1 MGPELDGSYPMRI
14 HHVLRGG
21 LIFLGTGIG
30 AMSLIAS
37 AGGGTLST
45 VAAATDRSTVSP
57 VVEDVGVQAAP
68 IPVAPA
74 ASPAAAPPL
83 EAEVAP
89 VPPPEPD
96 RPVIQ
101 AGPGPATP
109 VEGATT
115 LIDPLVIE
123 RAAS

>member
-1 MGPELDGSYPMRI
+1 VGLELDGSYPTMRN

-30 AMSLIAS
+30 AMSLTAS
-37 AGGGTLST
+37 VGLGTPSALAADPAGRGGG
-45 VAAATDRSTVSP
+45 P
-57 VVEDVGVQAAP
+57 FVEGNAGVQAAP
-68 IPVAPA
+68 VPAAPA
-74 ASPAAAPPL
+74 ATPVVVASL
-83 EAEVAP
+83 GAEVAT
-89 VPPPEPD
+89 VSEPEPD
-96 RPVIQ
+96 RPVVQ

-123 RAAS
+123 R

>member
-1 MGPELDGSYPMRI
+1 MRI

-37 AGGGTLST
+37 AGIGITSAFAADAAGG
-45 VAAATDRSTVSP
+45 AGVSS
-57 VVEDVGVQAAP
+57 VDENAGVQAAP
-68 IPVAPA
+68 IPAATPAVPVVVA
-74 ASPAAAPPL
+74 SL
-83 EAEVAP
+83 DAEVAA
-89 VPPPEPD
+89 VSDPEPD

-109 VEGATT
+109 VEGAIT

-123 RAAS
+123 R

>member
-1 MGPELDGSYPMRI
+1 MRI

-37 AGGGTLST
+37 AGIGTPSVL
-45 VAAATDRSTVSP
+45 AATAADGVAVSS
-57 VVEDVGVQAAP
+57 VDENAGVQAAP
-68 IPVAPA
+68 IPA
-74 ASPAAAPPL
+74 ATAAAAGRRGL
-83 EAEVAP
+83 P
-89 VPPPEPD
+89 VRLRSQRCQTPRPD
-96 RPVIQ
+96 RPVVQ

-123 RAAS
+123 R

>member
-1 MGPELDGSYPMRI
+1 VGPELDGSYPTMRI

-30 AMSLIAS
+30 AMSLTTS
-37 AGGGTLST
+37 AGIGTPSALAADAAGRAGAPSAGE
-45 VAAATDRSTVSP
+45 VA
-57 VVEDVGVQAAP
+57 GVQAAP
-68 IPVAPA
+68 VPAAPA
-74 ASPAAAPPL
+74 ATPVVVASW
-83 EAEVAP
+83 EVEVAT
-89 VPPPEPD
+89 VSDTEPE
-96 RPVIQ
+96 RPVVQ

-123 RAAS
+123 R

>member
-1 MGPELDGSYPMRI
+1 MRI

-30 AMSLIAS
+30 AMSLTTS
-37 AGGGTLST
+37 AGIGTPSALAAGAAGRAGTPSAGE
-45 VAAATDRSTVSP
+45 VA
-57 VVEDVGVQAAP
+57 GVQAAP
-68 IPVAPA
+68 VPAVPVAPA
-74 ASPAAAPPL
+74 AVPVSW
-83 EAEVAP
+83 EAEVATM
-89 VPPPEPD
+89 PEPVTE
-96 RPVIQ
+96 RPVVH

-123 RAAS
+123 R

>member
-1 MGPELDGSYPMRI
+1 MRI

-30 AMSLIAS
+30 AMSLSAS
-37 AGGGTLST
+37 VGIGTPSALAAG
-45 VAAATDRSTVSP
+45 AAGHAGSP
-57 VVEDVGVQAAP
+57 SADEVVGVQAAP
-68 IPVAPA
+68 VPVAPA
-74 ASPAAAPPL
+74 AAAVVVASWDD
-83 EAEVAP
+83 EVAT
-89 VPPPEPD
+89 VSGNEPD
-96 RPVIQ
+96 RPVVQ

-123 RAAS
+123 R

>member
-1 MGPELDGSYPMRI
+1 VGLELDGSYPTMRI

-30 AMSLIAS
+30 AMSLTAS
-37 AGGGTLST
+37 VGLGIPSALAADPAGRAGAPSVDGN
-45 VAAATDRSTVSP
+45 A
-57 VVEDVGVQAAP
+57 GVQAAP
-68 IPVAPA
+68 VPAAPA
-74 ASPAAAPPL
+74 ATPVVVASL
-83 EAEVAP
+83 GAEVAT
-89 VPPPEPD
+89 VSDPEPD
-96 RPVIQ
+96 RPVVQ

-123 RAAS
+123 R

>member
-1 MGPELDGSYPMRI
+1 MRI

-30 AMSLIAS
+30 AMSLTAS
-37 AGGGTLST
+37 AGIGTPG
-45 VAAATDRSTVSP
+45 VPRSHSCRSRRGRP
-57 VVEDVGVQAAP
+57 PSRHAGAQAAP
-68 IPVAPA
+68 LPAAPA
-74 ASPAAAPPL
+74 AVAGRRGAPA
-83 EAEVAP
+83 EAEVATMSD
-89 VPPPEPD
+89 PEPD
-96 RPVIQ
+96 RPVVQ

-123 RAAS
+123 R

>member
-1 MGPELDGSYPMRI
+1 MRI

-30 AMSLIAS
+30 AMSLTAS
-37 AGGGTLST
+37 VGIGTPSALAADAAGG
-45 VAAATDRSTVSP
+45 A
-57 VVEDVGVQAAP
+57 VESSVDENAGVQAAP
-68 IPVAPA
+68 IPA
-74 ASPAAAPPL
+74 ATAAVPVVVVSP

-89 VPPPEPD
+89 VSDPEPD
-96 RPVIQ
+96 RPVIH

-109 VEGATT
+109 VEGAIT

-123 RAAS
+123 R

>member
-1 MGPELDGSYPMRI
+1 MRI

-30 AMSLIAS
+30 AMSLTAS
-37 AGGGTLST
+37 VGLGIPSALAAGAARGAGTPSADE
-45 VAAATDRSTVSP
+45 VA
-57 VVEDVGVQAAP
+57 GVQAAP
-68 IPVAPA
+68 VPAAPA
-74 ASPAAAPPL
+74 ATPVVVASL
-83 EAEVAP
+83 GAEVAT
-89 VPPPEPD
+89 VSDPEPD
-96 RPVIQ
+96 RPVVQ

-123 RAAS
+123 R

>member
-1 MGPELDGSYPMRI
+1 MRI

-30 AMSLIAS
+30 AMSLTAS
-37 AGGGTLST
+37 VGIGTPSALAAGAAGRDGVPAAGGN
-45 VAAATDRSTVSP
+45 A
-57 VVEDVGVQAAP
+57 GVQAAP

-74 ASPAAAPPL
+74 ASAAVATPL
-83 EAEVAP
+83 GAEVAP
-89 VPPPEPD
+89 VPAPEEPD
-96 RPVIQ
+96 RPVVH

-123 RAAS
+123 RAAT

>member
-1 MGPELDGSYPMRI
+1 MRI

-30 AMSLIAS
+30 AMSLSGSVGIGTPS
-37 AGGGTLST
+37 ALAAGAAGRAEAPAVDQ
-45 VAAATDRSTVSP
+45 VA
-57 VVEDVGVQAAP
+57 GVQAAP
-68 IPVAPA
+68 VPAAVAAPA
-74 ASPAAAPPL
+74 VAVAAP
-83 EAEVAP
+83 EAEVAT
-89 VPPPEPD
+89 VPGTEPD
-96 RPVIQ
+96 RPVVQ

-123 RAAS
+123 R